1 MKSVISFP
9 DRGKWGSSSWRGNC
23 SGHIQRELIEH
34 FRPKL
39 FVDICEGSGT
49 SRDVCKE
56 LGIDY
61 RGFDIHTSTDFTAD
75 YILSLLPAPADLV
88 FSHPPYAAMIDYGS
102 VGVFKDRQLISNDL
116 SRCKSTEEF
125 LEKSYLMLLNQRE
138 ATKSGGIYT
147 CLIGD
152 MRSKGEFRAFQSDYI
167 QMMPKTEL
175 ISVTIKHQHNC
186 VSDATQYSGSFIPIM
201 HEYLLVWKKSKAT
214 MVRVTID
221 SLREIKHHTSVTWR
235 VLVRMALMK
244 LGGKAQLSDIY
255 RIVEKDAGDRIASN
269 QKWMAKIR
277 QTLQLHFESI
287 ERGVWAVP
295 LETE

>member
-1 MKSVISFP
+1 MKSIISFP
-9 DRGKWGSSSWRGNC
+9 DRGKWGSASWRGNC

-49 SRDVCKE
+49 SKDVCRE
-56 LGIDY
+56 MGVDY
-61 RGFDIHTSTDFTAD
+61 RGFDIHTNTDFTSD

-88 FSHPPYAAMIDYGS
+88 FSHPPYASMIDYGTI
-102 VGVFKDRQLISNDL
+102 GEFKDPKLIGRDL
-116 SRCKSTEEF
+116 SRCHSVDEY

-152 MRSKGEFRAFQSDYI
+152 MRSKGEFRSFQSDYI
-167 QMMPKTEL
+167 QMMPKNEL
-175 ISVTIKHQHNC
+175 ISVTIKYQHNC
-186 VSDATQYSGSFIPIM
+186 VSDANQYSGSFIPIM
-201 HEYLLVWKKSKAT
+201 HEYLLVWKKSKIPT
-214 MVRVTID
+214 IQVTID
-221 SLREIKHHTSVTWR
+221 HLREIKQQTSITWR
-235 VLVRMALMK
+235 TIIRIALMK

-255 RIVEKDAGDRIASN
+255 RMVEKDAADRIICN
-269 QKWMAKIR
+269 QSWMAKIR